1 MCAGSAPHCRLE
13 VQKLL
18 LKKPADE
25 ALPESDPLTGAMEC
39 GCEVKVELLEAAG
52 PESWAPIVMF

>member
-1 MCAGSAPHCRLE
+1 LE